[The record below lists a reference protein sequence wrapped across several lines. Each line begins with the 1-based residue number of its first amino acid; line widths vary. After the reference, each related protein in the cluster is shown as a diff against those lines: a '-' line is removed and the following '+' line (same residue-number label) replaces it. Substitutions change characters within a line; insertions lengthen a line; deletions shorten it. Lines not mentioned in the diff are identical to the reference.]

1 MTRQRG
7 QALVEFALIT
17 PLMFLMV
24 FGLIY
29 GAVIFV
35 DYLNF
40 SNDART
46 VARRIAVT
54 TDADTRDSLVA
65 YYNTEAKSKFAR
77 FYTVTRKIMY
87 RTTDEKVATLTADTD
102 TDTFKYVVSEAVK
115 DTEGNVTTPEVT
127 ADKNDLLD
135 VVVTVSF
142 DRDNLELPWV
152 LYRTG
157 FPPKHFAIKYTMKL
171 EKIDYSS

>member
-54 TDADTRDSLVA
+54 TNKESRDSLVA
-65 YYNTEAKSKFAR
+65 NYNTDANSKFAR
-77 FYTVTRKIMY
+77 VYNVTRKITY
-87 RTTDEKVATLTADTD
+87 RTTDGEEATPTEDDATD
-102 TDTFKYVVSEAVK
+102 TVKYVISAEVK
-115 DTEGNVTTPEVT
+115 DADGNVTTPEKT
-127 ADKNDLLD
+127 AGKDDLLD
-135 VVVTVSF
+135 VVVTVNF

>member
-7 QALVEFALIT
+7 QALVEFAFTT

-29 GAVIFV
+29 GAVIFM

-40 SNDART
+40 SNHART
-46 VARRIAVT
+46 VAREIAVT
-54 TDADTRDSLVA
+54 TDADRRDSLVA
-65 YYNTEAKSKFAR
+65 DYNTEANSTFAR
-77 FYTVTRKIMY
+77 FYTVTRKITY
-87 RTTDEKVATLTADTD
+87 RTTDGEEATPTD
-102 TDTFKYVVSEAVK
+102 TDTVKYVISAEVK
-115 DTEGNVTTPEVT
+115 DADGNVTTPEKT
-127 ADKNDLLD
+127 AGKDDLLD
-135 VVVTVSF
+135 VVVTVNF